1 MTVRIKRVRI
11 AGALAMALGA
21 IAPASA
27 RGQTVD
33 QQRGLAAQA
42 LYAQATAEMDAGNY
56 ATACP
61 KLEEVTKI
69 VPEGLGAKMTLGQ
82 CYEARRLL
90 ASAWSQYALVE
101 SLAAKAG
108 QEERSRTAGEK
119 AAELKPKLATLA
131 VEVPSEVRSIPGLA
145 ITRDG
150 VPLGDAQWGLP
161 LPIDAGAHEITVTAP
176 GRKAWS
182 KRAEVSADGV
192 PVVVQVEAPA
202 VIPSAAAT
210 SSVAPK
216 RGPMSVV
223 DGPRERPWQ
232 RPIAIG
238 AMGLGVMGVG
248 VGAVLGG
255 LALSKNGA
263 SNRDNH
269 CDAQNTCDPT
279 GIELRK
285 EAVGLANATTGVI
298 VAGAAVLA
306 GGIVLFATAP
316 ASGVKQ
322 ERAGAENGR
331 WSAKVVLLPSGARVS
346 GAW

>member
-11 AGALAMALGA
+11 AGALAIALSA

-33 QQRGLAAQA
+33 PQRALAAQA

-56 ATACP
+56 ATACL

-82 CYEARRLL
+82 CYEARGLL

-119 AAELKPKLATLA
+119 AAALRPKLATLA
-131 VEVPSEVRSIPGLA
+131 IEVPPEVRSIPGLA
-145 ITRDG
+145 IARDG
-150 VPLGDAQWGLP
+150 LILGEAQWGLP
-161 LPIDAGAHEITVTAP
+161 LPIDAGAHEITATAP

-182 KRAEVSADGV
+182 KRAEVSADGER
-192 PVVVQVEAPA
+192 VVVQVEALA
-202 VIPSAAAT
+202 VAPNAAATPSAAPT
-210 SSVAPK
+210 L
-216 RGPMSVV
+216 GPTPII

-232 RPIAIG
+232 RPVAIG
-238 AMGLGVMGVG
+238 AIGLGVAGVG

-269 CDAQNTCDPT
+269 CDAQDRCDPT
-279 GIELRK
+279 GLELRK
-285 EAVGLANATTGVI
+285 EAVGLANASTGVI
-298 VAGAAVLA
+298 VAGAVVLA
-306 GGIVLFATAP
+306 GGVVLFATAP

-322 ERAGAENGR
+322 ERAGTGNGW
-331 WSAKVVLLPSGARVS
+331 WSAKVVLLPGGAQVR